1 MSEQRVR
8 AKRARAPV
16 RIDLAGGWSD
26 VPPFSSEAGGA
37 VVNIAIS
44 RYAYATL
51 IGNDSGEFVLESGD
65 YDEYIHARDIRELEY
80 DGSLDLLKA
89 AVRRMNVRFGG
100 HLITRSEAPPG
111 SGTGSSASMGVAL
124 VGLLDAI
131 LDRGMSRMEIA
142 AMANLLETEELGI
155 DGGKQDQYA
164 AACGGLSAMVFED
177 PEVKVEPLE
186 PSRDFLLELEKSM
199 LLVYTGK
206 SRLSGDIIKTVMGAY
221 RRNEEAMTEPLMS
234 IRQAGHEMR
243 EAILDE
249 DLARVGEVLS
259 RNWENQK
266 RLYDSMTTAKIEAL
280 FDIAGRDGLLGGKA
294 CGAGGGGCI
303 VLLCE
308 PDREHVVRRDVE
320 DLGGQCIDFN
330 FDHEGL
336 VVWEPSREGKREA
349 T

>member
-1 MSEQRVR
+1 MAQEHKSIM
-8 AKRARAPV
+8 RARAPV

-26 VPPFSSEAGGA
+26 VPPFSAEAGGA
-37 VVNIAIS
+37 VVNVAIS

-51 IGNDSGEFVLESGD
+51 IGNHTSEFVLESGD
-65 YDEYIHARDIRELEY
+65 YDQYIHARDIRELEY

-89 AVRRMNVRFGG
+89 AVRRMNVQFGG

-131 LDRGMSRMEIA
+131 LDRGMSRMEVA
-142 AMANLLETEELGI
+142 SMANLLETDELGI

-164 AACGGLSAMVFED
+164 AACGGVSSMIFED
-177 PEVKVEPLE
+177 PDVEVEPLE

-206 SRLSGDIIKTVMGAY
+206 SRLSGDIISTVMGAY
-221 RRNEEAMTEPLMS
+221 QRNEEEMTEPLMNL
-234 IRQAGHEMR
+234 RQAGYDMR
-243 EAILDE
+243 DAILDE
-249 DLARVGEVLS
+249 DIQRVGEVLNF
-259 RNWENQK
+259 NWENQK
-266 RLYDSMTTAKIEAL
+266 RLYEEMTTAKIEAL
-280 FDIAGRDGLLGGKA
+280 FSIAANGGILGGKA

-320 DLGGQCIDFN
+320 DLGGHCIDFN
-330 FDHEGL
+330 FDYEGL
-336 VVWEPSREGKREA
+336 TVWEPAKQGSR
-349 T
+349 

>member
-1 MSEQRVR
+1 MSGHRN
-8 AKRARAPV
+8 AIKRARAPV

-26 VPPFSSEAGGA
+26 VPPFSAEAGGA
-37 VVNIAIS
+37 VVNVAIT
-44 RYAYATL
+44 RYSYATL

-65 YDEYIHARDIRELEY
+65 YDQYIHAKDIRELEY

-89 AVRRMNVRFGG
+89 AVRRMNVEFGG

-124 VGLLDAI
+124 VGLLNAI
-131 LDRGMSRMEIA
+131 LERDMSRMEIA
-142 AMANLLETEELGI
+142 ALANLLETEELGI

-164 AACGGLSAMVFED
+164 AACGGLSAMTFED
-177 PEVKVEPLE
+177 PAVEVEALT
-186 PSRDFLLELEKSM
+186 PSRDFLLELEKSL

-206 SRLSGDIIKTVMGAY
+206 SRLSGDIISTVMGAY
-221 RRNEEAMTEPLMS
+221 KRNEDEMTEPLMNL
-234 IRQAGHEMR
+234 RQAGLEMR

-249 DLARVGEVLS
+249 DLYRVGEVLDF
-259 RNWENQK
+259 NWENQK
-266 RLYDSMTTAKIEAL
+266 RLYDEMTTAKIEAL
-280 FDIAGRDGLLGGKA
+280 FGISRRDGLLGGKA

-320 DLGGQCIDFN
+320 DLGGQCIEFN

-336 VVWEPSREGKREA
+336 AVWEPRSNGSR
-349 T
+349 

>member
-1 MSEQRVR
+1 MSEHPNAV
-8 AKRARAPV
+8 KRARAPV

-26 VPPFSSEAGGA
+26 VPPFSAEAGGA
-37 VVNIAIS
+37 VVNVAIT
-44 RYAYATL
+44 RYSYATL

-65 YDEYIHARDIRELEY
+65 YDQYVHAKDIRELEY

-89 AVRRMNVRFGG
+89 AVRRMNVQFGG

-124 VGLLDAI
+124 VGLLNAI
-131 LDRGMSRMEIA
+131 LERDMSRMEIA
-142 AMANLLETEELGI
+142 ALANLLETEELGI

-164 AACGGLSAMVFED
+164 AARGGLSAMTFED
-177 PEVKVEPLE
+177 PEVEVEPLR
-186 PSRDFLLELEKSM
+186 PSRDFLLELEKSL

-206 SRLSGDIIKTVMGAY
+206 SRLSGDIISTVMGAY
-221 RRNEEAMTEPLMS
+221 KRNEEKMTEPLMNL
-234 IRQAGHEMR
+234 RQAGLEMR
-243 EAILDE
+243 EAIQDE
-249 DLARVGEVLS
+249 DLFRVGEVLDF
-259 RNWENQK
+259 NWENQK
-266 RLYDSMTTAKIEAL
+266 RLYDEMTTAKIEAL
-280 FDIAGRDGLLGGKA
+280 FGISRRDGLLGGKA

-320 DLGGQCIDFN
+320 DLGGHCIEFN

-336 VVWEPSREGKREA
+336 VVWEPANMRSR
-349 T
+349 

>member
-1 MSEQRVR
+1 MSEHLTG

-26 VPPFSSEAGGA
+26 VPPFSAEAGGA
-37 VVNIAIS
+37 VVNVAIS

-65 YDEYIHARDIRELEY
+65 YDQYIHARSIRELEY

-89 AVRRMNVRFGG
+89 AVRRMNVQFGG

-124 VGLLDAI
+124 IGLLDAI
-131 LDRGMSRMEIA
+131 LERGMSRTEIA
-142 AMANLLETEELGI
+142 AMANLLETDELGI

-164 AACGGLSAMVFED
+164 AACGGIAAMTFED
-177 PEVKVEPLE
+177 PEVEVEPLN
-186 PSRDFLLELEKSM
+186 PSRGFLLELEKSL

-206 SRLSGDIIKTVMGAY
+206 SRLSGNIISTVMGAY
-221 RRNEEAMTEPLMS
+221 RRNEDAMTEPLMN
-234 IRQAGHEMR
+234 IREAGHEMR
-243 EAILDE
+243 NAILEE
-249 DLARVGEVLS
+249 DLVRVGEVLDF
-259 RNWENQK
+259 NWENQK
-266 RLYDSMTTAKIEAL
+266 RLYDEMTTPKIDAL
-280 FDIAGRDGLLGGKA
+280 MEIAGRDGLLGAKA

-320 DLGGQCIDFN
+320 DLGGECIDFN
-330 FDHEGL
+330 FDYDGL
-336 VVWEPSREGKREA
+336 TVWEPVNRGSR
-349 T
+349 